1 MRIWWDEKKRQVVLR
16 DRTIDFTDLNELF
29 SLPYLEDQRSD
40 DPEQY
45 RIIGFVNGHVTT
57 FIVEYREDPL
67 GELIWVVTAWKS
79 PAVERQAYEKE
90 IG

>member
-1 MRIWWDEKKRQVVLR
+1 MVLR

-29 SLPYLEDQRSD
+29 SLPYLEDKRSD

-45 RIIGFVNGHVTT
+45 RIIGFVNGQVTT
-57 FIVEYREDPL
+57 FIIEYREDPL
-67 GELIWVVTAWKS
+67 EELIWVVTAWKS
-79 PAVERQAYEKE
+79 TPVERQAYEKE

>member
-1 MRIWWDEKKRQVVLR
+1 MLR

-45 RIIGFVNGHVTT
+45 RIIGFVNGQVTT
-57 FIVEYREDPL
+57 FILEYREDPL

-79 PAVERQAYEKE
+79 TAVERQAYEKE

>member
-1 MRIWWDEKKRQVVLR
+1 MVLR

-45 RIIGFVNGHVTT
+45 RIIGFVNGQVTT
-57 FIVEYREDPL
+57 FIIEYREDPL

-79 PAVERQAYEKE
+79 TPVERQAYEKE

>member
-1 MRIWWDEKKRQVVLR
+1 MVLR

-45 RIIGFVNGHVTT
+45 RIIGFVNGQVTT
-57 FIVEYREDPL
+57 FIIEYR
-67 GELIWVVTAWKS
+67 
-79 PAVERQAYEKE
+79 
-90 IG
+90 

>member
-1 MRIWWDEKKRQVVLR
+1 MVLR

-45 RIIGFVNGHVTT
+45 RIIGFHNGQVTT
-57 FIVEYREDPL
+57 FIIEYREDPL

-79 PAVERQAYEKE
+79 TPVERQAYEKE